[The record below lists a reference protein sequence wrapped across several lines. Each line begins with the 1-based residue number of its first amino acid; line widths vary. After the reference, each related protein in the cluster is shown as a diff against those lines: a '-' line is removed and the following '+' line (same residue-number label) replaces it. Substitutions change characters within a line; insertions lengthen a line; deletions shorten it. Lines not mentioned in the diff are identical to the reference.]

1 MNGEVPILETLSLF
15 FIGILEE
22 EIKNCT
28 EVVNK
33 ELKDKLKKNVSSH
46 IENVLQRVKMKLIN
60 LWDTLQWN
68 CRTLEINRKKLSF
81 QNEKTDY
88 SQE

>member
-15 FIGILEE
+15 FIGTLEE

-33 ELKDKLKKNVSSH
+33 ELKDKLKKNMSSH
-46 IENVLQRVKMKLIN
+46 IENVLQRVKMKLIY
-60 LWDTLQWN
+60 L
-68 CRTLEINRKKLSF
+68 
-81 QNEKTDY
+81 
-88 SQE
+88 

>member
-28 EVVNK
+28 EVINK
-33 ELKDKLKKNVSSH
+33 ELKDKLKKNMSSH
-46 IENVLQRVKMKLIN
+46 IENVLQRVKMKLIY
-60 LWDTLQWN
+60 L
-68 CRTLEINRKKLSF
+68 
-81 QNEKTDY
+81 
-88 SQE
+88 